1 MKYLKEVLKRL
12 LCIITVIVLVPP
24 LIAAQLFS
32 IILCILVLPIVWIFI
47 GINLLDTCGF
57 LWEGEIVILPM
68 QYIIEKI
75 GEL

>member
-12 LCIITVIVLVPP
+12 LCIITIIVLAPS
-24 LIAAQLFS
+24 LIVAQLFS
-32 IILCILVLPIVWIFI
+32 IILCILVPPNVWIFT

-68 QYIIEKI
+68 QFIIEKI
-75 GEL
+75 DKW